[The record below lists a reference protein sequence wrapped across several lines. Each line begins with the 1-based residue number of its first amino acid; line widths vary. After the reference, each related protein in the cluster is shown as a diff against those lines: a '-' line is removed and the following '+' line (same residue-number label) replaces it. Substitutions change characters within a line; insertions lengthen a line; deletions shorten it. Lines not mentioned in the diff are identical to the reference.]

1 MNNPSTWDD
10 EYEDADAIPSSHR
23 RQASRAV
30 RSLAAVLDH
39 DRIGTVLD
47 MGCGNCRNA
56 IFLAEQGHDVAAI
69 DFSEAAIEL
78 ARQNVEQADVSDRV
92 SVRQEDVM
100 EGLSCDDGSVDLVL
114 DAYVSCHFLDPEDRQ
129 RYWDEMDR
137 VLTED
142 GAVLWVGMSAADGYY
157 SGLGDTDPRESIVVD
172 PLNDVG
178 KRLYSREEL
187 EEGFAPGFEAETV
200 IDISF
205 DDDVDG
211 GSYRRRVLGAVLRHT

>member
-1 MNNPSTWDD
+1 MNERETWDE

-39 DRIGTVLD
+39 DRIGRVLD
-47 MGCGNCRNA
+47 MGCGNGRNA
-56 IFLAEQGHDVAAI
+56 IFLADQGHDVTAI

-78 ARQNVEQADVSDRV
+78 ARQNIEQAGVSDHV

-100 EGLSCDDGSVDLVL
+100 EGLSCDDGAVDLVL
-114 DAYVSCHFLDPEDRQ
+114 DAYVSCHFLDPGGRQ

-137 VLTED
+137 VLADD
-142 GAVLWVGMSAADGYY
+142 GTVLWVGMSAADGYY
-157 SGLGDTDPRESIVVD
+157 SRLGDTDPREGIVVD

-205 DDDVDG
+205 DDEVDG
-211 GSYRRRVLGAVLRHT
+211 GTYRRRVLGTLLKKR